1 LFSIIPLLNSLVTS
15 NQHFHSFHYITSLIA
30 LSFQWNR
37 QIISNKSSPT
47 SVSSQNTSEIQPIFG
62 FNSTISVMPVKTM
75 IAKAAL
81 LLAVLPAAL
90 AGSANV
96 INQCE
101 CDVYL
106 WSIANSAGATM
117 QTLASGN
124 SSYSEEYRTNPDG
137 GGISIK
143 LSKLSNQDHI
153 SQFEYT
159 MSGETIFYDMSN
171 INGYPFIE
179 EGLILTGS
187 MDVCPS
193 VNCPAGTDCSQ
204 AYNLPDD
211 VRTLGCPVEADLTVI
226 LCPNGS
232 PQEAAPTAT
241 SSAAPVAT
249 STTSSVAAPPASSS
263 AAVFAEGA
271 SSAAAPEP
279 TVATWHSVN
288 KRRGHNH
295 GHRFARP

>member
-1 LFSIIPLLNSLVTS
+1 
-15 NQHFHSFHYITSLIA
+15 
-30 LSFQWNR
+30 
-37 QIISNKSSPT
+37 
-47 SVSSQNTSEIQPIFG
+47 
-62 FNSTISVMPVKTM
+62 MPVQTI

-90 AGSANV
+90 AGTANV
-96 INQCE
+96 VNQCE
-101 CDVYL
+101 SDVYL
-106 WSIANSAGATM
+106 WSVANSADVTM

-124 SSYSEEYRTNPDG
+124 SSYTEEYRINPDG

-143 LSKLSNQDHI
+143 LAKLDNQDHI

-159 MSGETIFYDMSN
+159 VSGETIFYDMSN

-179 EGLILTGS
+179 EGLVLTGS
-187 MDVCPS
+187 LEVCPS
-193 VNCPAGTDCSQ
+193 VKCPAGTDCSQ

-232 PQEAAPTAT
+232 PQEAAPAPAAT
-241 SSAAPVAT
+241 SSAAPAAT
-249 STTSSVAAPPASSS
+249 STTSAAAPPASSS
-263 AAVFAEGA
+263 AGIFAEGA
-271 SSAAAPEP
+271 SSAPASEP
-279 TVATWHSVN
+279 TLTTWHSVT
-288 KRRGHNH
+288 KRRGHSH